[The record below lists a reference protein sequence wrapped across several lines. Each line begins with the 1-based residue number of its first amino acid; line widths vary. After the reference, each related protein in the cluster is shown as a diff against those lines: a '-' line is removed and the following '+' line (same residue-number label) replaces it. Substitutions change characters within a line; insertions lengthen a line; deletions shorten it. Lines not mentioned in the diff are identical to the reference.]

1 MGQLR
6 LRKRIARFLE
16 AKQEASTR
24 EIYDHINEST
34 KWGVTMAGLANVLA
48 KDVDFV
54 KAGTEVTHTAASRY
68 LGSRWT
74 LRGLL
79 GGRAENDERSSNDAE
94 EVG

>member
-1 MGQLR
+1 MGQHR
-6 LRKRIARFLE
+6 LRKRIARFLHT
-16 AKQEASTR
+16 KREASTR

-54 KAGTEVTHTAASRY
+54 KVGTEITITAASRY
-68 LGSRWT
+68 RGSVWT

-79 GGRAENDERSSNDAE
+79 GGRAESNEPPSNDVE